1 MNRRK
6 FLNRSIYSTLLAGG
20 MCSAGGM
27 LQLAKAAALDN
38 RGPMGTGYKALVCVF
53 MDGGNDSANMVVPRG
68 ASEHAAYA
76 QVRGDL
82 ALAAGDVLPIS
93 PANNGGRQWGLHPDL
108 PGLHSLF
115 NQGHA
120 ALVSNIGSLA
130 YPITQ
135 EEYSNGSVPV
145 PPNLF
150 SHSDQQIQWQTS
162 VADQASLSGWAGR
175 IADLYHNTVNNNN
188 NLSMN
193 ISIAG
198 NNTLQVG
205 ETINQY
211 HLTNQGSVSLS
222 DTFWGDG
229 DNRLAALQTLLEQPQ
244 SNLFQQ
250 GYADI
255 FNRSIEL
262 DTVISAAL
270 AGATPITTPFP
281 EQIGWNTLSEQLE
294 MVANMINV
302 QSNVGMNRQVFFVKV
317 GGFDNHD
324 NHLVDHAIG
333 MQNIDGAISAFWDA
347 MIELNMESNVT
358 LFTASDFSRTWVSNG
373 QGSDHGW
380 GASHFVIGG
389 DVNGGDFYG
398 DMPVIEPGS
407 TDSVSDHGRCIPT
420 IAVDEY
426 GATLS
431 RWFGVSNGLIGDV
444 FPNIGRFNTS
454 DLGFMNIT

>member
-6 FLNRSIYSTLLAGG
+6 FLNRSIYSSLLAGG

-27 LQLAKAAALDN
+27 LQLAKAASMQNNAI
-38 RGPMGTGYKALVCVF
+38 RGTGYKALVCVF
-53 MDGGNDSANMVVPRG
+53 MDGGNDSANMVVPMG

-82 ALAAGDVLPIS
+82 ALASNTLLPIS
-93 PANNGGRQWGLHPDL
+93 PANNGGRSWGLHPDL
-108 PGLHSLF
+108 TGMQSLF
-115 NQGHA
+115 NQDRA
-120 ALVSNIGSLA
+120 ALVTNIGSLA

-135 EEYSNGSVPV
+135 AEFNEGSVPI

-162 VADQASLSGWAGR
+162 VADQPSMSGWTGR
-175 IADLYHNTVNNNN
+175 IADLLHNSINDNN

-193 ISIAG
+193 ISLAG

-205 ETINQY
+205 EMINQY
-211 HLTNQGSVSLS
+211 HLTTEGSVSLN

-229 DNRLAALQTLLEQPQ
+229 GERLAALQTLLEQPQ

-262 DTVISAAL
+262 DQVISAAL
-270 AGATPITTPFP
+270 AGAVTLNTPFP
-281 EQIGWNTLSEQLE
+281 QQQGWNTLSEQLE
-294 MVANMINV
+294 MVARMISV
-302 QSNVGMNRQVFFVKV
+302 QSVVGMNRQVFFVKL

-324 NHLVDHAIG
+324 NHLNDHALG
-333 MQNIDGAISAFWDA
+333 MQNIDGAISAFQQA
-347 MIELNMESNVT
+347 MIELNMEESVT

-380 GASHFVIGG
+380 GASHFVVGG
-389 DVNGGDFYG
+389 AVNGGDFYG
-398 DMPVIEPGS
+398 DMPIIEPGS
-407 TDSVSDHGRCIPT
+407 TDTVSDHGRVIPS

-426 GATLS
+426 AATLS
-431 RWFGVSNGLIGDV
+431 RWFGVGNGSIGDI
-444 FPNIGRFNTS
+444 FPNIGRFNSS
-454 DLGFMNIT
+454 DLGFMNLT

>member
-6 FLNRSIYSTLLAGG
+6 FLNRSIYSSLLASG
-20 MCSAGGM
+20 MCSASDV
-27 LQLAKAAALDN
+27 LQITKAAALDN
-38 RGPMGTGYKALVCVF
+38 KSILGTGYKALVCVF
-53 MDGGNDSANMVVPRG
+53 MDGGNDSANMIVPRG

-82 ALAAGDVLPIS
+82 ALNSGDLLPIS
-93 PANNGGRQWGLHPDL
+93 PTNNGGRQWGLHPNL
-108 PGLHSLF
+108 TGIQNLF
-115 NQGHA
+115 NQNRA
-120 ALVSNIGSLA
+120 AVVTNVGSLA
-130 YPITQ
+130 YPINQ
-135 EEYSNGSVPV
+135 EEYNNGSVPV

-175 IADLYHNTVNNNN
+175 IADFYHNNVNNNN
-188 NLSMN
+188 PLSMN

-198 NNTLQVG
+198 NNPLQVG
-205 ETINQY
+205 ELINQY
-211 HLTNQGSVSLS
+211 HLTNQGSVSLN

-229 DNRLAALQTLLEQPQ
+229 DNRLAALQSLLAEPQ

-255 FNRSIEL
+255 FNRSVEL
-262 DTVISAAL
+262 DSVISAAL
-270 AGATPITTPFP
+270 DVATPITTTFP
-281 EQIGWNTLSEQLE
+281 QQEGWNTLSEQLE
-294 MVANMINV
+294 MVARMINV
-302 QSNVGMNRQVFFVKV
+302 QNSLGMNRQVFFVKV

-324 NHLVDHAIG
+324 NHLADHATG
-333 MQNIDGAISAFWDA
+333 MQNIDGAISAFQDA
-347 MIELNMESNVT
+347 MIELNMEDSVT

-380 GASHFVIGG
+380 GASHFVVGG
-389 DVNGGDFYG
+389 AVNGGDFYG

-426 GATLS
+426 AATLAQ
-431 RWFGVSNGLIGDV
+431 WFGVAPGVLSDI
-444 FPNIGRFNTS
+444 FPNISRFNTT
-454 DLGFMNIT
+454 DLGFMNLT

>member
-6 FLNRSIYSTLLAGG
+6 FLNRSIYSTLFAGG
-20 MCSAGGM
+20 MCSAPGV

-38 RGPMGTGYKALVCVF
+38 STLMGTGYKALVCVF
-53 MDGGNDSANMVVPRG
+53 MDGGNDSANMVVPMG

-82 ALAAGDVLPIS
+82 ALNSGDLLPITPS
-93 PANNGGRQWGLHPDL
+93 NNGGRQWGLHPDL
-108 PGLHSLF
+108 TGIHSLF
-115 NQGHA
+115 NQNRA
-120 ALVSNIGSLA
+120 ALVTNVGSLA

-135 EEYSNGSVPV
+135 VEYNNGSVPV

-175 IADLYHNTVNNNN
+175 IADLYHNSVNNNN

-205 ETINQY
+205 ELINQY
-211 HLTNQGSVSLS
+211 HLTNQGSVSLN

-244 SNLFQQ
+244 ANLFQQ

-262 DTVISAAL
+262 DSVISAAL
-270 AGATPITTPFP
+270 DGASPITTPFP
-281 EQIGWNTLSEQLE
+281 QQVGWNTLSEQLE
-294 MVANMINV
+294 MVARMINI
-302 QSNVGMNRQVFFVKV
+302 QNAVGMNRQVFFVKV

-333 MQNIDGAISAFWDA
+333 MQNIDGAITAFYNA
-347 MIELNMESNVT
+347 MIELGLEDNVT

-389 DVNGGDFYG
+389 NVNGGDFYG
-398 DMPVIEPGS
+398 DMPLIEPGS
-407 TDSVSDHGRCIPT
+407 LDSVSDHGRCIPT

-426 GATLS
+426 GATLA
-431 RWFGVSNGLIGDV
+431 RWFGVSNGLIADV

-454 DLGFMNIT
+454 DLGFMQIT